1 MSVVSFSAARP
12 AVVLLVERD
21 AASAAVVRRAL
32 GAFPEVNLQ
41 VCADPERACQAA
53 AGVGAAV
60 VLVAA
65 ADGELPELPGLLQD
79 PGSALPVV
87 VLAQR
92 APAAFRKR
100 VFAAGAADCLPELP
114 EPEELV
120 ARLTALARGVLA
132 ERERDEARRQLATLR
147 RRLEERDLDLASGVA
162 SRSRLDEFLDGEWR
176 RARRN
181 GSHLSLVIVEVTRTG
196 AETSPAALAVAL
208 KAALRRGGDLLASC
222 DENRFAAVLPEVGA
236 GGAGTVA
243 RALRQAAT
251 TAAPATRLRL
261 GVATLRP
268 QDSPGAGPQSL
279 MSQAH
284 AALAQDTSDG

>member
-21 AASAAVVRRAL
+21 AASAAAVRRAL
-32 GAFPEVNLQ
+32 DAFPEVSLQ

-65 ADGELPELPGLLQD
+65 DGGELPELPGLL
-79 PGSALPVV
+79 PGPGAVLPVV
-87 VLAQR
+87 VLAHR
-92 APAAFRKR
+92 APAGFRKR
-100 VFAAGAADCLPELP
+100 AFAAGAADCLPELP

-181 GSHLSLVIVEVTRTG
+181 GSHLSLVIVEVTHTAVEPSLAG
-196 AETSPAALAVAL
+196 LAVAL
-208 KAALRRGGDLLASC
+208 KGALRRGGDLLACC
-222 DENRFAAVLPEVGA
+222 DESRFAAVLPEVGA

-243 RALRQAAT
+243 RALRQAAAA
-251 TAAPATRLRL
+251 AAPTTRLRL

-284 AALAQDTSDG
+284 AARAQDTSGG